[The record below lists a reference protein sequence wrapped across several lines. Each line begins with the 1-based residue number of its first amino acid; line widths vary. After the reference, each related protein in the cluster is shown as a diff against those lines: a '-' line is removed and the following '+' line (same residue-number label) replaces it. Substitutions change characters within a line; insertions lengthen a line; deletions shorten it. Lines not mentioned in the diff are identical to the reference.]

1 MRQLIL
7 DIRPDAPPSFANYLP
22 GGNLEAF
29 LTVRAMAA
37 GASAEAIL
45 YLWGPEGAGR
55 THLLR
60 AAVGAVRTAGLDA
73 AYLSAD
79 QSLPDEAPSLLAVDD
94 VQGLSDVGQLA
105 LFNLI
110 NAAREG
116 MGRILAAGDVPPAR
130 LPLRPDLATR
140 LSWGLVYGLVPPSEA
155 DKLMALAERARAR
168 GMDLPDEVARY
179 LLRHCRR
186 DLPNLLAQVDALDAY
201 SLSLKRPVSLP
212 LLRDLLSAGSAP

>member
-22 GGNLEAF
+22 GDNLEAF
-29 LTVRAMAA
+29 QAVRAMAA
-37 GASAEAIL
+37 GASADTIL
-45 YLWGPEGAGR
+45 YLWGPAGAGR

-60 AAVGAVRTAGLDA
+60 AAVGAARAAGIES
-73 AYLSAD
+73 AYVAAD
-79 QSLPDEAPSLLAVDD
+79 QGLPDEPASLLAVDD
-94 VQGLSDVGQLA
+94 VQGLSDGGQLA

-116 MGRILAAGDVPPAR
+116 AGRVLAAGDAPPAR
-130 LPLRPDLATR
+130 LPLRADLSTR

-155 DKLMALAERARAR
+155 DKLMALTERARAR
-168 GMDLPDEVARY
+168 GMELPDEVARY

-212 LLRDLLSAGSAP
+212 LLRELLSP

>member
-1 MRQLIL
+1 
-7 DIRPDAPPSFANYLP
+7 
-22 GGNLEAF
+22 
-29 LTVRAMAA
+29 
-37 GASAEAIL
+37 
-45 YLWGPEGAGR
+45 
-55 THLLR
+55 
-60 AAVGAVRTAGLDA
+60 
-73 AYLSAD
+73 
-79 QSLPDEAPSLLAVDD
+79 VDD